1 MLFHWSVRCVAP
13 EFVGR
18 VRDYGDYLD
27 EVRAL
32 KEWATRPVRR
42 PGKHPL
48 VGIHVSLSVEA
59 TVWEYT
65 DAELSSLTQPIFER
79 EYIDAELLA
88 RMQPSFELDPPERAT
103 ASSAPLQNLL
113 YYQSVLA
120 CRTEIAFVSRN
131 YIIAGAR
138 GTWPEFR
145 HSSAFHRV
153 RLARPLSQ
161 CACAHLGGADCGTFI
176 HATAC

>member
-1 MLFHWSVRCVAP
+1 MS
-13 EFVGR
+13 
-18 VRDYGDYLD
+18 DYGDYLD

-42 PGKHPL
+42 AGKHPL

-79 EYIDAELLA
+79 EYTDAELLA

-103 ASSAPLQNLL
+103 ASSALQNLK
-113 YYQSVLA
+113 YYLSVGPTLPRCGCLLA
-120 CRTEIAFVSRN
+120 TCTRDARTTVAWEPEHLGFPGRSNLPPEQLCQDCFVSR
-131 YIIAGAR
+131 IMDWHAGQN
-138 GTWPEFR
+138 
-145 HSSAFHRV
+145 HAFPLQHRSC
-153 RLARPLSQ
+153 R
-161 CACAHLGGADCGTFI
+161 
-176 HATAC
+176 